1 MPQLQ
6 INQGPQD
13 ALLYDNSKSYF
24 TNVGYTRTSNFQ
36 MELRDVD
43 AQNNA
48 DFGSTVQFVI
58 PKAADLLGPVDL
70 TVDLHCDS
78 AGTDC
83 LGAWVEA
90 VGFAMIDKITFSV
103 GSHDIETV
111 TGDQL
116 NITNELMRSDDVR
129 LGVHTVLKTARSA
142 TKVVFP
148 TGTGTTS
155 KFRAH
160 ESGERGEAVE
170 RVIWNSTA
178 SGTEKKNSPK
188 SLIVPLGLFF
198 TKHPSQY
205 FPLAA
210 IAGCN
215 DVRISIKFRQ
225 RNELIQVKSTF
236 ESLTAGTAAVAADGS
251 ASPVVFPAAATAATF
266 NNSSSAASH
275 TAGTVSMKDCRLR
288 CHYYHVTGPEATT
301 LMNKEHVRLLK
312 LWQNQNQVYKLP
324 FAAAKATEK
333 KLEMDLSFLHPVQE
347 LVLVIRRLKD
357 IDNSSLQGDALPGDL
372 DQKGREKNFFAYH
385 GGGFDPNPDS
395 WYNQG
400 NTKAEHNNNNAQS
413 LALTVK
419 DISLTLNGQERHPSL
434 NGISR
439 KYLMERL
446 LPLLHS
452 NTSTMHMD
460 AALGAHGKSEE
471 VGGQHGLALN
481 HAFADTDHHMQA
493 LQGALDRKE
502 IYVFPFAIAPE
513 NTNPSGAVNFSK
525 VSHARL
531 SVKVDTHCLIDVPT
545 TEDFQMDVWG
555 VNYNWLQIKD
565 GRALTSFA

>member
-43 AQNNA
+43 PQNSA

-70 TVDLHCDS
+70 TVDLVPTA
-78 AGTDC
+78 AGDNSM
-83 LGAWVEA
+83 ASWVES
-90 VGFAMIDKITFSV
+90 VGFALIDKVTFSV
-103 GSHDIETV
+103 GSHDIETI

-116 NITNELMRSDDVR
+116 NIINELMRPDDVR
-129 LGVHTVLKTARSA
+129 LGVHTILKTARSA
-142 TKVVFP
+142 TRWKP
-148 TGTGTTS
+148 SDATTS
-155 KFRAH
+155 GYLGHGADSPAA
-160 ESGERGEAVE
+160 EVE
-170 RVIWNSTA
+170 RVIWNEGDLGA
-178 SGTEKKNSPK
+178 KK

-225 RNELIQVKSTF
+225 KNELIQVRNKFDNVVGSK
-236 ESLTAGTAAVAADGS
+236 LT
-251 ASPVVFPAAATAATF
+251 
-266 NNSSSAASH
+266 SSSVGVPDTTPGDAKMDQ
-275 TAGTVSMKDCRLR
+275 GTCKLR

-312 LWQNQNQVYKLP
+312 LWQNQNKIFKTP
-324 FAAAKATEK
+324 TTRTFTEFN
-333 KLEMDLSFLHPVQE
+333 MDIDLSFLHPVQE
-347 LVLVIRRLKD
+347 LVMVIRRAKD
-357 IDNSSLQGDALPGDL
+357 VGNTSLIGTAAPKNVEQDA
-372 DQKGREKNFFAYH
+372 REKNFFAYH
-385 GGGFDPNPDS
+385 GSGYDPNPDN

-400 NTKAEHNNNNAQS
+400 NTKDQNAQTNAQS
-413 LALTVK
+413 FAVK
-419 DISLTLNGQERHPSL
+419 VDGFKLTLNGQERHPSL
-434 NGISR
+434 TNLSR

-446 LPLLHS
+446 MPLLHS
-452 NTSTMHMD
+452 NTSTMHRD
-460 AALGAHGKSEE
+460 ACHGSSGDVPALHSE
-471 VGGQHGLALN
+471 HGLSEN
-481 HAFADTDHHMQA
+481 YCDGGSHRHMEC
-493 LQGALDRKE
+493 LKGALDRKE
-502 IYVFPFAIAPE
+502 IYIYPFAIAPE

-531 SVKVDTHCLIDVPT
+531 EIKARVKSLQPT
-545 TEDFQMDVWG
+545 AATDFQVDIWG